1 MIPDFEWVQFPNPL
15 MAEDE
20 GLITVGG
27 NLSASMLLSA
37 YRQGL
42 FPWYNEG
49 EPVLWWCPNPRY
61 VLPVGQVKVSKT
73 MSQLLRK
80 NEMEL
85 RVNTAFDSVIRCCG
99 SIQREGQDGTWITED
114 IVNAY
119 THLHRLGYAHSIE
132 TWQNGELVGGL
143 YGVAIGKCF
152 FGESM
157 FAKVSNASKFSLIKL
172 DHLLTEQNF
181 VLIDCQIA
189 TEHLISM
196 GAKSM
201 PRFQFLNILKKNTLE
216 KLIIG

>member
-73 MSQLLRK
+73 MNQLLRK
-80 NEMEL
+80 NELEL

-119 THLHRLGYAHSIE
+119 TQLHRLGYAHSIE

-143 YGVAIGKCF
+143 YGLAIGKCF

-157 FAKVSNASKFSLIKL
+157 FAKVSNASKFALIKL
-172 DHLLTEQNF
+172 DSLLLEQNF

>member
-73 MSQLLRK
+73 MNQLLRK

>member
-73 MSQLLRK
+73 MNQLLRK

-119 THLHRLGYAHSIE
+119 TQLHRLGYAHSIE

>member
-73 MSQLLRK
+73 MNQLLRK

-119 THLHRLGYAHSIE
+119 TQLHRLGYAHSIE

-157 FAKVSNASKFSLIKL
+157 FAKVSNASKFALIKL

-181 VLIDCQIA
+181 VLIEYQIA

>member
-42 FPWYNEG
+42 FPWYKES
-49 EPVLWWCPNPRY
+49 EPVMWWCPNTRY
-61 VLPVGQVKVSKT
+61 DLHICQVKVSKT
-73 MSQLLRK
+73 MNQLLRK

-119 THLHRLGYAHSIE
+119 TQLHRLGYAHSIE

-157 FAKVSNASKFSLIKL
+157 FAKVSNASKFALIKL